1 MMKKELKKK
10 LKKIIDESG
19 GAGAAA
25 EIEKLAERVEE
36 EFDKRVADGK
46 SELDAYREILSNTD
60 KIKKMLDGLKK
71 TKVETE
77 EERIAKAERAERE
90 RNYKRA
96 KAILDS
102 IEACMWILTV
112 FVYILF
118 SMRFGYWHLTWL
130 IFLSSSIGSVLFEM
144 VRKCT
149 RGVPFDEVMHSD
161 FSGVLWLAIVI
172 VYFLFSFTV
181 GGVAWAYSWLI
192 FLLGAVIEVIR
203 DGIWKFRKG
212 GE

>member
-10 LKKIIDESG
+10 LKSILDESG
-19 GAGAAA
+19 GAEAAY
-25 EIEKLAERVEE
+25 EIERLAERVEE
-36 EFDKRVADGK
+36 EFDKRVSEGK

-60 KIKKMLDGLKK
+60 KIKKMLEKLNGKR
-71 TKVETE
+71 VETE
-77 EERIAKAERAERE
+77 EEKIAKAERAERE
-90 RNYKRA
+90 RNFKRA

-112 FVYILF
+112 FVYIAF
-118 SMRFGYWHLTWL
+118 SMLFGHWHLTWL
-130 IFLSSSIGSVLFEM
+130 IFLSASIGSVLLDM

-149 RGVPFDEVMHSD
+149 RGVPFEEVMHNE

-172 VYFLFSFTV
+172 VYFLYSFTV
-181 GGVAWAYSWLI
+181 GGVAWTYSWMI

-203 DGIWKFRKG
+203 NGIWKSRK
-212 GE
+212 